1 MQISDRK
8 VQKKIELYR
17 EQFLFISFIF
27 SLEIFVDPRNKR
39 DGVTRQEQ
47 AQQLIEQFEA
57 ITQTLDSVRARAEL
71 IEEIETKFDEI
82 IENTR
87 QLQRMTR
94 PKSVLRK
101 LLHQ

>member
-1 MQISDRK
+1 M
-8 VQKKIELYR
+8 
-17 EQFLFISFIF
+17 FISFIF
-27 SLEIFVDPRNKR
+27 SLEIFVDPWNKR

-57 ITQTLDSVRARAEL
+57 ITQTLESVRARAEL

-101 LLHQ
+101 LLHQWVCFRDYYY